1 MKAMILAA
9 GVGSRLRPLTDSVPK
24 ALVEIDRVPMLE
36 IAARRLRAAGFDE
49 LIVNAHHHAQ
59 KVADFCADLAKR
71 LGIRI
76 EVSREDELLLDTGGG
91 LKKASWFFNDGKP
104 FLVHNADVLS
114 DLDLARLM
122 AAHKKSRAL
131 ATLVVRRRP
140 TTRPLIFSA
149 AGKLER
155 RGKEGERGMQFCGIY
170 AVSPRL
176 FEKLTEDGVFSITD
190 AFLRLAA
197 EGASIKALPF
207 EGYWADI
214 GDPEKLTLAR
224 KYALAHPEAARPD
237 APPPAPAPAEETEP

>member
-9 GVGSRLRPLTDSVPK
+9 GVGSRLRPLTDTVPK
-24 ALVEIDRVPMLE
+24 ALIEIDRVPMLE
-36 IAARRLRAAGFDE
+36 ITARRLQAAEVTE

-59 KVADFCADLAKR
+59 MVADFCGGLARR
-71 LGIRI
+71 LGLRI
-76 EVSREDELLLDTGGG
+76 EVSREDDLLLDTGGG
-91 LKKASWFFNDGKP
+91 LKKASAFFDDGKP

-114 DLDLARLM
+114 DLDLAQLM

-140 TTRPLIFSA
+140 TTRPLIFSK

-155 RGKEGERGMQFCGIY
+155 RGKEGELGMQFCGIY

-197 EGASIKALPF
+197 EGASIKAFPF
-207 EGYWADI
+207 EGFWADI
-214 GDPEKLTLAR
+214 GDPEKLTRAR
-224 KYALAHPEAARPD
+224 KYALAHPETARPGQ
-237 APPPAPAPAEETEP
+237 PPRTQPSPESH